1 MRFLALLALLL
12 VMATACQSGPAPGPA
27 SNRVPDILIASDL
40 PTSVDE
46 FWGIQHEQIIQFAIN
61 QQDTIEGFKLGYVP
75 FDHWL
80 GGAPSQAKAV
90 QNVKTMI
97 ADARV
102 LGMIGPWTS
111 NIAYADIP
119 VANPA
124 NLVMLSPANTNECIT
139 LPDPSCGP
147 GKPPWKYQSAPNN
160 YFRIA
165 APEPVAGRAMAR
177 YVSEDLGVKRVAAFN
192 MLGDTGRLM
201 LKEFRDEMA
210 RQGGSL
216 VLSQELPANTKSFT
230 SFLNSAK
237 TAGAQAIY
245 ALEEDVSHPCA
256 ARAQMTMFPPGAYF
270 LGSDGIVKWSG
281 GLSDAA
287 ATNDPCIKDAVG
299 KGDGMV
305 TATSLVDVTRKTDT
319 ESINLVAAFRKAYP
333 QTKDIASYT
342 FAFYDCVRI
351 LIDAIRRA
359 VTANHG
365 AIPTRAQVRDAVA
378 QAHVAGV
385 TGTYSFDAHGDALS
399 PMMSIFRVESGHW
412 VLVKQIDVTAK

>member
-1 MRFLALLALLL
+1 MKFLAPLVLLL
-12 VMATACQSGPAPGPA
+12 MAATACQSGPGPG
-27 SNRVPDILIASDL
+27 RVPDILIASDL

-46 FWGIQHEQIIQFAIN
+46 FLSIQHEQIIQFAVN

-75 FDHWL
+75 FDHYL
-80 GGAPSQAKAV
+80 GGGPSQAKAV

-119 VANPA
+119 VASPA
-124 NLVMLSPANTNECIT
+124 NLVMLSPANTSECIT

-147 GKPPWKYQSAPNN
+147 GKPPWKYQSGPNN

-177 YVSEDLGVKRVAAFN
+177 YISESLGVKRVAAFN

-201 LKEFRDEMA
+201 LKEFHDEMA
-210 RQGGSL
+210 RHGGSL
-216 VLSQELPANTKSFT
+216 VLSKELPVNTKSFT

-237 TAGAQAIY
+237 AAGAQAIY
-245 ALEEDVSHPCA
+245 ALEEGPGHPCA

-270 LGSDGIVKWSG
+270 LGTDGIVSWSG

-287 ATNDPCIKDAVG
+287 VANDHCIKDAVG

-305 TATSLVDVTRKTDT
+305 TATSFVDVTRKTDAA
-319 ESINLVAAFRKAYP
+319 SINLVAAFRKAYP

-351 LIDAIRRA
+351 LINAIGRA
-359 VTANHG
+359 VKANGG

-378 QAHVAGV
+378 QAPFEGV

-399 PMMSIFRVESGHW
+399 PMMSIFKVESGHW
-412 VLVKQIDVTAK
+412 VLVKQIDVSAR